1 MIALEN
7 DKLLTKNIIEVAIKI
22 TVLSVLIVYAFQ
34 LVKPFITPVIW
45 GIILAVAVEPLIAKM
60 ADVFGGKRTLAAII
74 FVLSIIAVLII
85 PTVLLIISSFDA
97 VQTLKEQIDAKT
109 LVIPPPPVSVSEWP
123 VLGEPLYKA
132 WNLASTN
139 LEAAFKQFAPQ
150 IKSISGA
157 VLGSVGGGL
166 TGILL
171 VILSTCI
178 SGVFLA
184 KAEPCSA
191 FAKKLFSRIA
201 GEQGVTM
208 AGLSTAT
215 IRSVM
220 QGVIGVAIIQAVLSA
235 IGMVVAGVPAA
246 ILWTVMVLVCAVS
259 QLPPILILG
268 PVAAYVFS
276 ANETTPAVIFL
287 VWSILVSASDGFL
300 KPMLMG
306 RGVDIPMLV
315 ILIGAIGGMMLSGI
329 IGLFVGAVVLA
340 IMYTLF
346 MSWMDDSL
354 HEVNTETET

>member
-1 MIALEN
+1 MAAIES
-7 DKLLTKNIIEVAIKI
+7 DKLLTKNIIENAIKI
-22 TVLSVLIVYAFQ
+22 AVLSSLIVYAFQ

-60 ADVFGGKRTLAAII
+60 TDKLGGKRTLAATI
-74 FVLSIIAVLII
+74 FVLSIIAALVV

-109 LVIPPPPVSVSEWP
+109 LVIPLPPASISEWP
-123 VLGEPLYKA
+123 LVGEPLYKT

-139 LEAAFKQFAPQ
+139 LEAALKQFAPQ

-157 VLGSVGGGL
+157 ALGSVGGGFA
-166 TGILL
+166 GILL

-184 KAEPCSA
+184 KAESCSV
-191 FAKKLFSRIA
+191 FTKKLFRRIA
-201 GEQGVTM
+201 GEQGADM
-208 AGLSTAT
+208 ADLSTAT

-220 QGVIGVAIIQAVLSA
+220 LGVVGVAVIQAVLSA
-235 IGMVVAGVPAA
+235 IGMVIVGVPAV
-246 ILWTVMVLVCAVS
+246 ILWTLMVLVCAVS
-259 QLPPILILG
+259 QLPPIIILG

-276 ANETTPAVIFL
+276 VNETTPAAIFL
-287 VWSILVSASDGFL
+287 VWAILVSASDSFL

-340 IMYTLF
+340 IIYTLF
-346 MSWMDDSL
+346 MSWMEDSAS
-354 HEVNTETET
+354 EANTER

>member
-1 MIALEN
+1 MAAIES
-7 DKLLTKNIIEVAIKI
+7 DKLLTKNIIENAIKI
-22 TVLSVLIVYAFQ
+22 AVLSSLIVYAFQ

-60 ADVFGGKRTLAAII
+60 TDKLGGKRTLAATI
-74 FVLSIIAVLII
+74 FVLSIIAALVV

-109 LVIPPPPVSVSEWP
+109 LVIPLPPASISEWP
-123 VLGEPLYKA
+123 LVGEPLYKT

-139 LEAAFKQFAPQ
+139 LEAALKQFAPQ

-157 VLGSVGGGL
+157 ALGSVGGGFA
-166 TGILL
+166 GILL

-184 KAEPCSA
+184 KAESCSV
-191 FAKKLFSRIA
+191 FTKKLFRRIA
-201 GEQGVTM
+201 GEQGADM
-208 AGLSTAT
+208 ADLSTAT

-220 QGVIGVAIIQAVLSA
+220 LGVVGVAVIQAVL
-235 IGMVVAGVPAA
+235 V
-246 ILWTVMVLVCAVS
+246 ILWTLMVLVCAVS
-259 QLPPILILG
+259 QLPPIIILG

-276 ANETTPAVIFL
+276 VNETTPAAIFL
-287 VWSILVSASDGFL
+287 VWAILVSASDSFL

-340 IMYTLF
+340 IIYTLF
-346 MSWMDDSL
+346 MSWMEDSAS
-354 HEVNTETET
+354 EANTER

>member
-1 MIALEN
+1 MNTLGN

-45 GIILAVAVEPLIAKM
+45 GIILAVAVEPLIAKI
-60 ADVFGGKRTLAAII
+60 ADKFGGKRTLAATM
-74 FVLSIIAVLII
+74 FVLSIIAILVI
-85 PTVLLIISSFDA
+85 PTVLLAISSFDA
-97 VQTLKEQIDAKT
+97 VQTLTEQIDART
-109 LVIPPPPVSVSEWP
+109 LVVPPPPANISEWP
-123 VLGEPLYKA
+123 VVGEPLYNA

-139 LEAAFKQFAPQ
+139 LEAALRQFAPQ

-157 VLGSVGGGL
+157 ALGSVGGGL
-166 TGILL
+166 AGILL

-184 KAEPCSA
+184 KAESCSV
-191 FAKKLFSRIA
+191 FAKKLFRRIG
-201 GEQGVTM
+201 GEQGADM

-220 QGVIGVAIIQAVLSA
+220 LGVVGVAVIQAVLAA
-235 IGMVVAGVPAA
+235 IGMVAVGVPAA
-246 ILWTVMVLVCAVS
+246 ILWTLMVLVCAVS
-259 QLPPILILG
+259 QLPVIIILG
-268 PVAAYVFS
+268 PVAAFVFS
-276 ANETTPAVIFL
+276 ANETTPAVIFI
-287 VWSILVSASDGFL
+287 VWAILVSVSDSFL

-329 IGLFVGAVVLA
+329 IGLFVGAIVLA
-340 IMYTLF
+340 IIYTLF
-346 MSWMDDSL
+346 MSWIEDSND
-354 HEVNTETET
+354 EVNTET